1 MAHEFNAH
9 LSSLCKDRNLM
20 ETFDISSR
28 KLVNYLL
35 TLEAHY
41 LNVPYHN
48 SMHAADVSQ
57 AVHVLLLSPALEVGK
72 SQGVFGLI
80 SGAPK
85 SGSY

>member
-1 MAHEFNAH
+1 MQ
-9 LSSLCKDRNLM
+9 
-20 ETFDISSR
+20 TFDISSR

-57 AVHVLLLSPALEVGK
+57 AVHVLLLSPALDVSFELFLLNFHLNHQVK
-72 SQGVFGLI
+72 LRE
-80 SGAPK
+80 
-85 SGSY
+85 SY

>member
-1 MAHEFNAH
+1 MQ
-9 LSSLCKDRNLM
+9 
-20 ETFDISSR
+20 TFDISSR

-57 AVHVLLLSPALEVGK
+57 AVHVLLLSPALDV
-72 SQGVFGLI
+72 SIFIALI
-80 SGAPK
+80 QTTVVRCFDN
-85 SGSY
+85 Y

>member
-1 MAHEFNAH
+1 
-9 LSSLCKDRNLM
+9 M

-57 AVHVLLLSPALEVGK
+57 AVHVLLLSPALEVRLA
-72 SQGVFGLI
+72 SILNI
-80 SGAPK
+80 SEMRT
-85 SGSY
+85 SSTNTS

>member
-1 MAHEFNAH
+1 MQ
-9 LSSLCKDRNLM
+9 
-20 ETFDISSR
+20 TFDISSR

-57 AVHVLLLSPALEVGK
+57 AVHVLLLSPALDV
-72 SQGVFGLI
+72 SIRIAPTI
-80 SGAPK
+80 SEPD
-85 SGSY
+85 GSTSKH